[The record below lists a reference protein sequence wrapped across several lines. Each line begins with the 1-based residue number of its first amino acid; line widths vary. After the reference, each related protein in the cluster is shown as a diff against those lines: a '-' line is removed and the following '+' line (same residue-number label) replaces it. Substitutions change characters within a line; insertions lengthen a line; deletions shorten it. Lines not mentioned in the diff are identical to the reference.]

1 MSKVIEVR
9 NLSRVFAGRAAVDN
23 VSFDVDE
30 GEVLVIVGSSGC
42 GKTTTL
48 RCIAGLTEPTSGT
61 VTVDGRMMVGPG
73 VFVPPERRGIGMVF
87 QSYALWPHKTVAE
100 NIAYSLVVRGTAKA
114 EIGKA
119 VDRALALVDL
129 KGMGD
134 RYPSSMSGG
143 QQQRVAVARCA
154 VSEPRVLLLDEPLS
168 NLDAKLRE
176 QMREELRYLITKI
189 RSTAI
194 HITHDQTE
202 AMALADR
209 IICMRDGKVEQV
221 GSARDLYRRPASRF
235 IADFIGISTFLDGK
249 CLERGLDGSYRIV
262 LTNGDQ
268 LLSSISTS
276 VGSGSKVTVAI
287 RPENFN
293 LYARRPE
300 GTNVLEGIISSGI
313 FFGDHIEYSITYG
326 GVILKA
332 RSRLDFPVGAAVFVQ
347 VNPDDVVYFGQ
358 QSAAAVAA

>member
-23 VSFDVDE
+23 VSFDVNE

-61 VTVDGRMMVGPG
+61 VTVDGKVMVGPS
-73 VFVPPERRGIGMVF
+73 VFVPPEKRGIGMVF

-100 NIAYSLVVRGTAKA
+100 NIAYSLIVRGTPKA

-194 HITHDQTE
+194 HITHDQAE

-235 IADFIGISTFLDGK
+235 IADFIGISTFLEGT
-249 CLERGLDGSYRIV
+249 CIERGHDSYRIA

-268 LLSSISTS
+268 LLSSISMP
-276 VGSGSKVTVAI
+276 VGAGSNVTVAI

-293 LYARRPE
+293 LHARRPE
-300 GTNVLEGIISSGI
+300 GINVLEGTISSDI
-313 FFGDHIEYSITYG
+313 FFGDHIEYSIAYG
-326 GVILKA
+326 GGILKT

-347 VNPDDVVYFGQ
+347 VDPDHVVYFGQ
-358 QSAAAVAA
+358 QSAAAAAA